1 MNTPH
6 DEQQRSETSGRR
18 GNGRQPPRE
27 PIAITDRRRIDP
39 VTGQV
44 REDTGPTRS
53 SHSGQGG
60 HPITTTSGKAPPG
73 EKMGAPPP
81 VRGPGGARPESRQVD
96 AGRAAELTEKVA
108 ELTADLQR
116 LQAEYANYRR
126 RVKRDRA
133 AATENAKA
141 TVAAQFL
148 GVLDD
153 LDWAREHGDT
163 AREPLHS
170 LYRKIRTILA
180 RMGVA
185 AFGEGGDQFDPTLH
199 EAASHEGHGTDL
211 VVDTV
216 LRRGYTVGVNKVLR
230 TALVTVI
237 DRDRYEKTDDAGDPP
252 GSEQAPGA
260 GAPDAHA
267 PNTSPNPGAAD
278 PVPPADPHP
287 PADPD
292 ARSGAWDRGAGP
304 ENQGLDP
311 NPYRCG

>member
-6 DEQQRSETSGRR
+6 DEQHRSGKAGRR

-39 VTGQV
+39 VTGRV
-44 REDTGPTRS
+44 REDTPGSPSPQDRGASTL
-53 SHSGQGG
+53 
-60 HPITTTSGKAPPG
+60 SGKASPG
-73 EKMGAPPP
+73 EKAGTSSYGA
-81 VRGPGGARPESRQVD
+81 GTTRPESRPTD
-96 AGRAAELTEKVA
+96 ADRLR

-126 RVKRDRA
+126 RVERDRA
-133 AATENAKA
+133 AAAENAKA
-141 TVAAQFL
+141 TVVAAFL

-185 AFGEGGDQFDPTLH
+185 AFGERGDRFDPTLH

-211 VVDTV
+211 VIDTV
-216 LRRGYTVGVNKVLR
+216 LRRGYTFGVHKVLR

-237 DRDRYEKTDDAGDPP
+237 DRDRYE
-252 GSEQAPGA
+252 
-260 GAPDAHA
+260 
-267 PNTSPNPGAAD
+267 NTSNPG
-278 PVPPADPHP
+278 PPADPNA

-292 ARSGAWDRGAGP
+292 SPADTDARPESGGAGDP
-304 ENQGLDP
+304 GDDP

>member
-6 DEQQRSETSGRR
+6 DEQQRAGKPGRGR

-39 VTGQV
+39 ITGQV
-44 REDTGPTRS
+44 REDTPGAHSSSQDRGAKPTL
-53 SHSGQGG
+53 G
-60 HPITTTSGKAPPG
+60 GKAGVPPGKQATPG
-73 EKMGAPPP
+73 EKMS
-81 VRGPGGARPESRQVD
+81 ARPGPRQVD
-96 AGRAAELTEKVA
+96 AGRVVELTEKVA

-126 RVKRDRA
+126 RVERDRA
-133 AATENAKA
+133 AAAENAKA

-185 AFGEGGDQFDPTLH
+185 AFAERGDRFDPTLH

-216 LRRGYTVGVNKVLR
+216 LRRGYAVGVNKVLR

-237 DRDRYEKTDDAGDPP
+237 DRDRYEKTDDPDDPP
-252 GSEQAPGA
+252 EPEETPG
-260 GAPDAHA
+260 
-267 PNTSPNPGAAD
+267 TSPSDASTDAGSAPPPDTSSATPEDPNPQEDNDTRSNTAGEDRGTLPENPG
-278 PVPPADPHP
+278 P
-287 PADPD
+287 
-292 ARSGAWDRGAGP
+292 
-304 ENQGLDP
+304 DP

>member
-6 DEQQRSETSGRR
+6 DEQHRSEQAGRGR

-39 VTGQV
+39 VTGRV
-44 REDTGPTRS
+44 REDSTGSGAAHTDRGAKPTL
-53 SHSGQGG
+53 
-60 HPITTTSGKAPPG
+60 G
-73 EKMGAPPP
+73 EKAGTAPRNPGAL
-81 VRGPGGARPESRQVD
+81 RPESRH
-96 AGRAAELTEKVA
+96 TESDRVA

-126 RVKRDRA
+126 RVERDRA
-133 AATENAKA
+133 AVAENAKA
-141 TVAAQFL
+141 TVAAAFL

-170 LYRKIRTILA
+170 LYRKIRTVLA
-180 RMGVA
+180 RTGVA
-185 AFGEGGDQFDPTLH
+185 AFGEPGDRFDPTLH

-216 LRRGYTVGVNKVLR
+216 LRRGYTFGVHKVLR

-237 DRDRYEKTDDAGDPP
+237 DRDRYENNDPDDPP
-252 GSEQAPGA
+252 APEEASGTSPSD
-260 GAPDAHA
+260 AP
-267 PNTSPNPGAAD
+267 PNTGSA
-278 PVPPADPHP
+278 PPADPNSSMVTGSDP
-287 PADPD
+287 PEDPTPPVD
-292 ARSGAWDRGAGP
+292 TDPRPETGAAQNRGSRTENPGP
-304 ENQGLDP
+304 DP

>member
-1 MNTPH
+1 M
-6 DEQQRSETSGRR
+6 
-18 GNGRQPPRE
+18 
-27 PIAITDRRRIDP
+27 AITDRRRIDP
-39 VTGQV
+39 VTGRV
-44 REDTGPTRS
+44 RDDTPGSRPAPTDR
-53 SHSGQGG
+53 GAK
-60 HPITTTSGKAPPG
+60 PMLG
-73 EKMGAPPP
+73 EKTGTAP
-81 VRGPGGARPESRQVD
+81 RGPGITPAGRGPGADRSASRQTD
-96 AGRAAELTEKVA
+96 ADRLA

-126 RVKRDRA
+126 RVERDRA
-133 AATENAKA
+133 VAAENAKA
-141 TVAAQFL
+141 TVATAFL

-180 RMGVA
+180 RMGVS
-185 AFGEGGDQFDPTLH
+185 AFGERGDRFDPTLH

-216 LRRGYTVGVNKVLR
+216 LRRGYTVGVHKVLR

-237 DRDRYEKTDDAGDPP
+237 DRDRYENTSTAGDPP
-252 GSEQAPGA
+252 QE
-260 GAPDAHA
+260 
-267 PNTSPNPGAAD
+267 PN
-278 PVPPADPHP
+278 P

-292 ARSGAWDRGAGP
+292 P
-304 ENQGLDP
+304 DP

>member
-6 DEQQRSETSGRR
+6 GEQQRSEQAGRGR

-39 VTGQV
+39 VTGRV
-44 REDTGPTRS
+44 RGDTPESRPARTDRGAKPTL
-53 SHSGQGG
+53 
-60 HPITTTSGKAPPG
+60 G
-73 EKMGAPPP
+73 EKAGTAP
-81 VRGPGGARPESRQVD
+81 RGPGAPRPESRH
-96 AGRAAELTEKVA
+96 TESDRVA

-126 RVKRDRA
+126 RVERDRA
-133 AATENAKA
+133 AVAENAKA

-170 LYRKIRTILA
+170 LYRKIQTILA

-185 AFGEGGDQFDPTLH
+185 AFGEPGDRFDPTLH

-216 LRRGYTVGVNKVLR
+216 LRRGYTVGAHKVLR

-237 DRDRYEKTDDAGDPP
+237 DRDQYENNDPDDPPEPEQASGTSQSDASPDPGSGDP
-252 GSEQAPGA
+252 
-260 GAPDAHA
+260 D
-267 PNTSPNPGAAD
+267 
-278 PVPPADPHP
+278 P

-292 ARSGAWDRGAGP
+292 PPPAEIGSAPPVVPNPPAGTDPWSEDAADGDPDTGP
-304 ENQGLDP
+304 ENRGPDP